1 MSMVNPNKIPNPFHV
16 ILRKN
21 CPYGWQHGKQRLGV
35 WIVAVL
41 CTMNF
46 RRKFSRNKT
55 ITVHWLR
62 IKVAIIYTP
71 CCKLA
76 CFICFIEVQEFGFS
90 ESE

>member
-1 MSMVNPNKIPNPFHV
+1 MKLVTN
-16 ILRKN
+16 L
-21 CPYGWQHGKQRLGV
+21 LG
-35 WIVAVL
+35 
-41 CTMNF
+41 
-46 RRKFSRNKT
+46 SP

-76 CFICFIEVQEFGFS
+76 CFICFIEVPEFGFR